1 MEKSDFHE
9 NFDLFF
15 DSIRAG
21 LPEARKDCAEPLPE
35 QPELG
40 HKSIRRWSQRSD
52 MEIVVSEFTLNKDYA
67 FSLQPCVAM
76 VEVNCCLLGKR
87 EINLSG
93 SSHQATAG
101 SFALQFGK
109 PGAARFEFAGG
120 EPFRMLSIG
129 IPVKTFNGFME
140 QAWDTGVLIDF
151 ERIMGDRHLRVF
163 QEKIG
168 PAVSFL
174 MKRFASAVDK
184 PGVSNLELECHALE
198 IFTLACR
205 LFLKEEEESSRAV
218 SLSRDEMDKLRE
230 ARQIMKERLVDPP
243 TLMELSRMIGLNDF
257 KLKAGFKELY
267 GTTVFGYLKDERLR
281 QAMLM
286 LQTGRINVGEAA
298 CAVGY
303 LNPSYFAE
311 AFRSKYGVNPGLFM
325 KEVKTE
331 SGRYPSSL

>member
-15 DSIRAG
+15 DSIHAR
-21 LPEARKDCAEPLPE
+21 LPEIRRDFSGQLPE
-35 QPELG
+35 QPEFG

-67 FSLQPCVAM
+67 FSLQPRAAM
-76 VEVNCCLLGKR
+76 VEVNCCLMGKR
-87 EINLSG
+87 EISLPD

-109 PGAARFEFAGG
+109 PGAAQFEFAGG

-140 QAWDTGVLIDF
+140 QAWDTGAMVDF
-151 ERIMGDRHLRVF
+151 ERIIGSRHLWVF

-174 MKRFASAVDK
+174 LKRFASAVDK
-184 PGVSNLELECHALE
+184 PRACNLELECHALE
-198 IFTLACR
+198 IFMLACR
-205 LFLKEEEESSRAV
+205 MFLKEEGEFSRAV
-218 SLSRDEMDKLRE
+218 ALSRDEMDKLRE
-230 ARQIMKERLVDPP
+230 ARLIMKERLVDPP
-243 TLMELSRMIGLNDF
+243 TLIELSRLIGLNDY

-286 LQTGRINVGEAA
+286 LQTGRVNVGEAA

-311 AFRSKYGVNPGLFM
+311 AFRSKYGVNPGLFI

-331 SGRYPSSL
+331 SGRYPSLL